1 MLRSLKKQRIFPYKI
16 WSRKKL
22 SRNNREWQHVKNE
35 KYLIV
40 SYLTQKSQY
49 GLQCDVLVFSW
60 QSCYLLIYWKLE
72 LAASK
77 NCSLQQVQYCFLK
90 LYKLFVY
97 HGYLTLNGT
106 GTIMYGYITFS
117 DCVTIVTVDRAQ
129 HSQSID
135 IMSTPSQK

>member
-1 MLRSLKKQRIFPYKI
+1 MLMFVDRALLQAKGLIHDVMSCQSFTARRGPVVHLADLAKGGCEINKSFIMLRSLKKQRIFPYKI

-77 NCSLQQVQYCFLK
+77 NCSL
-90 LYKLFVY
+90 
-97 HGYLTLNGT
+97 
-106 GTIMYGYITFS
+106 
-117 DCVTIVTVDRAQ
+117 
-129 HSQSID
+129 
-135 IMSTPSQK
+135 